1 MNKVNPNDIA
11 KWFCTQGVIER
22 PDSKEGNMKI
32 QKLLFFA
39 QLIYMAQNNGNT
51 MFDEEFKAFKDGV
64 VLESVMN
71 NYREQYMNMFSKI
84 DVNDL
89 EINPEIIN
97 VLNVTIDI
105 FGDSSAQELSELS
118 HEFNTWKNFFN
129 KSKRFGFYNKNLSII
144 PYSEL
149 KKELYRIDKVLK
161 GYELTKQYSDSYDDE
176 DY

>member
-11 KWFCTQGVIER
+11 KWFWNKGIIEN
-22 PDSKEGNMKI
+22 PNSKEGNMKI

-39 QLIYMAQNNGNT
+39 QLIYMAENNGNT

-64 VLESVMN
+64 VLENVMN
-71 NYREQYMNMFSKI
+71 NYWKKYTKMFNNSSFENLILDSKI
-84 DVNDL
+84 EETL
-89 EINPEIIN
+89 EKT
-97 VLNVTIDI
+97 LNI
-105 FGDSSAQELSELS
+105 FGDASAQELSELS
-118 HEFNTWKNFFN
+118 HEFDAWKQFFS
-129 KSKRFGFYNKNLSII
+129 KSKIFGKYDKKLSVI

-161 GYELTKQYSDSYDDE
+161 AYELSKMYDNSEIE